1 MATLV
6 HQSGDAPSRQ
16 TKAAPA
22 VAAPDLPSTRSAGGT
37 SLFGLAFPSILANLL
52 YSGVAV
58 VQMKFVGT
66 LGPEALA
73 AVGVGQRVFFALQAV
88 LMAVSAGTTALVARA
103 WGGDDRDEASRVTMA
118 SLVAGSVFALA
129 VTVPGILAAGPV
141 AGIFG
146 LDAHTNELAA
156 ANIRWMSAFNLA
168 FALNF
173 ILGAAL
179 RAAGDA
185 WSPLWIGAGVNV
197 LNVPLLYVFVF
208 GHYGFPQMGVAGAAI
223 AGGISFSIGALVMTA
238 IWVGQGFRLK
248 YVSNRWFRRERF
260 KRLLDIGYPAGVEVA
275 VFQAGYFVFLML
287 IGRFYGTTAFAAY
300 SVGTSLLMACFVVGF
315 GFSIAGAT
323 LAGQRLGANDP
334 EGAARS
340 GWRSA
345 AYAVACMATLGL
357 LVAIWAPELAVF
369 FLGDEPET
377 VALTITMAYI
387 MAATTPLMAIEFAIG
402 GALRGAGDTRFP
414 MVATIVGLILTRCLL
429 AAVFTLLGWPVV
441 WVFGAT
447 IAECIVKAA
456 MLVWRFRSGRWKMA
470 IVDVPRTALGG
481 RRTGLA
487 ATSSAGGRRANA

>member
-6 HQSGDAPSRQ
+6 HRRGDDAEDGAASGQTPAAPS
-16 TKAAPA
+16 A
-22 VAAPDLPSTRSAGGT
+22 VAAPASPATAPANRT

-103 WGGDDRDEASRVTMA
+103 WGAEDRDEASRVTMA
-118 SLVAGSVFALA
+118 SLVAGSVFALL

-208 GHYGFPQMGVAGAAI
+208 GRYGFPQMGVAGAAV

-238 IWVGQGFRLK
+238 IWLGQGFRLK
-248 YVSNRWFRRERF
+248 YVANRWFRRERF
-260 KRLLDIGYPAGVEVA
+260 KRLLDIGYPAGLEVA

-323 LAGQRLGANDP
+323 LAGQHLGANDP
-334 EGAARS
+334 QGAVRS

-357 LVAIWAPELAVF
+357 LVAFWAPELAVF

-377 VALTITMAYI
+377 VELTIVMAYI

-414 MVATIVGLILTRCLL
+414 MFATIVGLIFTRCLL
-429 AAVFTLLGWPVV
+429 AAVFTVLGWPVV
-441 WVFGAT
+441 WVFAAT
-447 IAECIVKAA
+447 IAECVVKAA
-456 MLVWRFRSGRWKMA
+456 MLVSRFRSGRWKLA
-470 IVDVPRTALGG
+470 IADAPKQTASSG
-481 RRTGLA
+481 RATAGSQRA
-487 ATSSAGGRRANA
+487 AV